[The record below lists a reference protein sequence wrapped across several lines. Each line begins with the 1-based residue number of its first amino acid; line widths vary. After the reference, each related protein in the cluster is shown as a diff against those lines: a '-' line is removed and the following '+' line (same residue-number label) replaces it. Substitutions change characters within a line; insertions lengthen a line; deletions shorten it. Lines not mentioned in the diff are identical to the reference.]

1 MLAYRSV
8 KLDQL
13 IRADQEFG
21 QGITSDWA
29 VNRPTDQDAIFDIER
44 EKVVRFHIQAPQE
57 CGRNA
62 ENGRVALSADLS
74 LERHGAL
81 HLHRLDLVLPN
92 WPQHCEGDQ

>member
-1 MLAYRSV
+1 MLAERSV
-8 KLDQL
+8 KLGQL

-29 VNRPTDQDAIFDIER
+29 VNRPTDQDTIMYIER
-44 EKVVRFHIQAPQE
+44 EKVIRLHIQAPQE

-62 ENGRVALSADLS
+62 ENSRVALSTDLS

-81 HLHRLDLVLPN
+81 HLPQLDLVASQLSATS
-92 WPQHCEGDQ
+92 